1 MILATLFK
9 VTNSHCQCL
18 EAYVKLSTCH
28 VSLSSLF
35 MAAKAMEQAASVAS
49 VNLND
54 KKGACEYWRKA
65 CDLYNANGST
75 DKAIDCLEK
84 CAK

>member
-1 MILATLFK
+1 
-9 VTNSHCQCL
+9 
-18 EAYVKLSTCH
+18 
-28 VSLSSLF
+28 